1 VSETFSGAKPDASVR
16 ILCGTPTWTISGV
29 NVFLATLVRSLRAR
43 GLDARILLS
52 NNARSHDAPFARPEG
67 IPFEGLP
74 LRSAET
80 LARRCE
86 LLRRHLVERAPCVYL
101 PGWDLEG
108 AAITP
113 TLPPEVRVVGILH
126 SDDPW
131 YYGMTSSLGRYLDA
145 VVCVSRHLADRV
157 AVDHPELAARCHQI
171 PYGVPLPAPPAPRRL
186 HRDRPLRLLY
196 SGRLAEHQKRVLD
209 VPRILAAA
217 ETLGVPFEIDVAGDG
232 PDGDAFRQAMRPHVE
247 RGTARLH
254 GSLPNEAVLK
264 LYESA
269 DVLLLPSAFEGLPLS
284 LLEGMARGCVPLTS
298 DVVSGVDELVEN
310 GVSGLSVRT
319 GDFRGFA
326 ERLARLHRDRALL
339 GALSEKATLRI
350 HEGPYTDD
358 RMADAYQS
366 LFASLSTQARW
377 RRPQGPLT
385 LPPGRF
391 VSWADSLPRPLRLLR
406 QRARRRWP
414 NLP

>member
-1 VSETFSGAKPDASVR
+1 VSETFSAAKPSSSVR

-29 NVFLATLVRSLRAR
+29 NIFLATLVRSLRAR

-52 NNARSHDAPFARPEG
+52 NIGPTRDALFARPED
-67 IPFEGLP
+67 IPFEQLP

-80 LARRCE
+80 LERRCE
-86 LLRRHLVERAPCVYL
+86 LLRRYLIERAPCVYL

-113 TLPPEVRVVGILH
+113 TLPPEVHVVGILH

-131 YYGMTSSLGRYLDA
+131 YYGMASSLGRYMDA
-145 VVCVSRHLADRV
+145 VVCVSRHLADRI
-157 AVDHPELAARCHQI
+157 AVDHPELAGRCHRI
-171 PYGVPLPAPPAPRRL
+171 PYGLPLPAPQAPREL
-186 HRDRPLRLLY
+186 HPDRPLRLLY

-209 VPRILAAA
+209 VPRILSAA
-217 ETLGVPFEIDVAGDG
+217 ETLGVPFEIDIAGEG
-232 PDGDAFRQAMRPHVE
+232 PEGEAFRQAMRSFTE
-247 RGTARLH
+247 RGSARLH

-284 LLEGMARGCVPLTS
+284 LLECMARGCVPLTS
-298 DVVSGVDELVEN
+298 DLVSGVDELVEN
-310 GVSGLSVRT
+310 GVSGFSVRT

-339 GALSEKATLRI
+339 SALSEKAALRI

-366 LFASLSTQARW
+366 LFEELTIQTRW
-377 RRPQGPLT
+377 RRPHGPVT
-385 LPPGRF
+385 LPPGRSA
-391 VSWADSLPRPLRLLR
+391 SWSDSLPRPLRLLR
-406 QRARRRWP
+406 QRLRRRWS